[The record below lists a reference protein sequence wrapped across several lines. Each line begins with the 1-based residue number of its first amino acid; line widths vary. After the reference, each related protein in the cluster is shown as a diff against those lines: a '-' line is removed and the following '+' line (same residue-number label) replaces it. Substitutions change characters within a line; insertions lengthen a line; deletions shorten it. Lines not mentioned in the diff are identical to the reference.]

1 MNDLELLDDLLAHPS
16 TWVESVPDLE
26 DRVVWAVAEAAPG
39 PSRPSTA
46 TRPWRRTASVLAVAA
61 VVAIAVVVG
70 AVAISHNPSSSDY
83 AGRLQATG
91 LAPGARASAHITR
104 TDAGFR
110 VVLDARGLP
119 PLDRGEFYEAWLKNA
134 AGTLVPIGTF
144 SSSDDRVTLWS
155 GVSPDD
161 FPTVTITIEPNDN
174 NQTSSGQRVLVGD
187 VRRRSTRR
195 G

>member
-16 TWVESVPDLE
+16 MWVEPAPDLE
-26 DRVVWAVAEAAPG
+26 DLVVWAVAEAEPASP
-39 PSRPSTA
+39 RPSST
-46 TRPWRRTASVLAVAA
+46 TRRWRRTGSLLAVAA

-70 AVAISHNPSSSDY
+70 AVALGNNPSSADY

-119 PLDRGEFYEAWLKNA
+119 PLERGEFYEAWLKNP
-134 AGTLVPIGTF
+134 AGALVPIGTF

-155 GVSPDD
+155 GMSPDD
-161 FPTVTITIEPNDN
+161 FPTVTITIETNDN
-174 NQTSSGQRVLVGD
+174 NQMSSGQRVLVGD
-187 VRRRSTRR
+187 VHRR
-195 G
+195 

>member
-1 MNDLELLDDLLAHPS
+1 MNDLELLDDLLAQPS
-16 TWVESVPDLE
+16 TWVEPAPDLE
-26 DRVVWAVAEAAPG
+26 DRVVWAVAEAAPA
-39 PSRPSTA
+39 PSRQSTTA
-46 TRPWRRTASVLAVAA
+46 RSWRRTTSLLAVAA
-61 VVAIAVVVG
+61 AIAITVVVG
-70 AVAISHNPSSSDY
+70 AVALRHSASSADY

-91 LAPGARASAHITR
+91 LAPGARASAHITH

-119 PLDRGEFYEAWLKNA
+119 PLTRGEFYEAWLKDA

-155 GVSPDD
+155 GVSPKD
-161 FPTVTITIEPNDN
+161 FPTLTITIEPNDN

-187 VRRRSTRR
+187 VQPR
-195 G
+195 

>member
-16 TWVESVPDLE
+16 TWVEPAPDLE
-26 DRVVWAVAEAAPG
+26 DLVVWAVAEAAPA
-39 PSRPSTA
+39 PSRPSA
-46 TRPWRRTASVLAVAA
+46 ITRSWRRTASVLAVAA
-61 VVAIAVVVG
+61 TIAIAVVVG
-70 AVAISHNPSSSDY
+70 AVVLRDSPSSADY

-91 LAPGARASAHITR
+91 LAPGARASTHITR

-110 VVLDARGLP
+110 VVLDARGLQ
-119 PLDRGEFYEAWLKNA
+119 PLDRGEFYEVWLKNA

-155 GVSPDD
+155 GVSPED
-161 FPTVTITIEPNDN
+161 FPTVTITIESNDN
-174 NQTSSGQRVLVGD
+174 NQASSGQRVLVGD
-187 VRRRSTRR
+187 VQPRSTRR